1 MRVINQPIAHEA
13 DYALVQEQKPQKS
26 IITNLKIRRSTFFI
40 NLYVVEY
47 NIFDNLIEKGLYNYM
62 DLKYFINY
70 YNIAID
76 LDQELKKLE

>member
-47 NIFDNLIEKGLYNYM
+47 NIFDNFIEKDLYNYM

-70 YNIAID
+70 YNIEID